1 VQQGLT
7 MEIDQLLYRLSTALG
22 IGLLIGLERGWRT
35 RDAAPG
41 SRAAGFRTF
50 ALCGLLGGLAA
61 ALAQATGAAVA
72 AGLVLG
78 LSFATY
84 AAVFSV
90 FERDAARAAGSYSI
104 TTLIAGLL
112 TFLLGAYAVIGDVR
126 VSAAAAVVT
135 AGILASRVQIHS
147 LVARMTWP
155 ELRSVLVLLAMSFI
169 VLPILPGSRIGP
181 GGGVNVREVWL
192 VAIALAAVS
201 FLGYGAVKFLGA
213 RRGVLLSAL
222 AGGLVSST
230 AVALMS
236 ARRAAAH
243 EGAPVLLAAGVAVAT
258 AVSFLRII
266 AIVAAMQPGLLPVI
280 APVLGASTLV
290 AVLYALHAVYRRPEA
305 GAAGPLKLA
314 NFKNPFSFW
323 PVVGFAVFLGVVM
336 MVGHAVGDAFGAQ
349 GALLGAA
356 GLGLAD
362 VDAVTV
368 SLTRLVPDPL
378 DAVSASL
385 AVLAAA
391 GSNTLSK
398 LVIAVS
404 IGRGR
409 FAVELSAM
417 TVACWAV
424 ASAALWWIM
433 TFAPIPI
440 PH

>member
-1 VQQGLT
+1 
-7 MEIDQLLYRLSTALG
+7 MEIDQLLYRLSVALG
-22 IGLLIGLERGWRT
+22 IGLLIGLERGWKT

-41 SRAAGFRTF
+41 TRAAGFRTF
-50 ALCGLLGGLAA
+50 VLCGLLGGLAA
-61 ALAQATGAAVA
+61 ALAQATGTAVA
-72 AGLVLG
+72 MALVLG
-78 LSFATY
+78 LSFAAY
-84 AAVFSV
+84 AAVFAV
-90 FERDAARAAGSYSI
+90 FERDAARAAGSYSA

-126 VSAAAAVVT
+126 ASAAAAVVA
-135 AGILASRVQIHS
+135 AGILASRVQIHRW
-147 LVARMTWP
+147 VARMTWP

-169 VLPILPGSRIGP
+169 VLPILPGSSIGP
-181 GGGVNVREVWL
+181 SGSVNLREVWL

-213 RRGVLLSAL
+213 RRGVLWSAL
-222 AGGLVSST
+222 AGGMVSST

-258 AVSFLRII
+258 AVSFLRVI
-266 AIVAAMQPGLLPVI
+266 AIVAAMQPSLLPVI

-290 AVLYALHAVYRRPEA
+290 AVLYAVHAVYWGREA
-305 GAAGPLKLA
+305 GAIGVSKLA
-314 NFKNPFSFW
+314 DFKNPFSFW
-323 PVVGFAVFLGVVM
+323 PVVGFAVFLGLVM
-336 MVGHAVGDAFGAQ
+336 MVGRAVGDTFGVQ

-368 SLTRLVPDPL
+368 SLTRLVPEPL
-378 DAVSASL
+378 DAFSASL
-385 AVLAAA
+385 AVLAAT

-398 LVIAVS
+398 LAIAIS

-417 TVACWAV
+417 TVACWA
-424 ASAALWWIM
+424 AALAALWLVM
-433 TFAPIPI
+433 TSAPMPI